1 MQVILLEKV
10 GKLGGLGD
18 IVNVKN
24 GFGRNYLIP
33 QGKAKRATEANKT
46 EFANRRAELEK
57 QLAERLADAQ
67 LRSKNL
73 NGFVLRMAQKVGVDG
88 RLFGSVSA
96 LDIAEALGVHGM
108 PINKSEVRLP
118 QGALKMV
125 GEYNVDIVLHHDVVT
140 EITVIVVAE

>member
-1 MQVILLEKV
+1 MQVILLEKM

-46 EFANRRAELEK
+46 EFANRRAEIEK
-57 QLAERLADAQ
+57 QLAQRLADAE

-96 LDIAEALGVHGM
+96 LDIADALSGHGM
-108 PINKSEVRLP
+108 PINKSEVRLA